1 MFYFGVSVVHNSLVL
16 VAVVVD
22 DIRDGK
28 FDSFFDF
35 EYDVVLADSWEEIF
49 CDFWY
54 NWCCSDIFVFDV

>member
-35 EYDVVLADSWEEIF
+35 EYDVVLADS
-49 CDFWY
+49 
-54 NWCCSDIFVFDV
+54 